1 MRLLCDENVKRSVF
15 ELLRQEGYDVERV
28 QDRLEL
34 GFEDEEIVTYCR
46 ENDTLLLTN
55 DDDFFTFDAHP
66 GILFLDE
73 QRARP
78 REVVT
83 AIQRIERFVGRDE
96 LKGRVFHVPD
106 GWI

>member
-46 ENDTLLLTN
+46 QND
-55 DDDFFTFDAHP
+55 
-66 GILFLDE
+66 ISC
-73 QRARP
+73 
-78 REVVT
+78 
-83 AIQRIERFVGRDE
+83 
-96 LKGRVFHVPD
+96 
-106 GWI
+106 